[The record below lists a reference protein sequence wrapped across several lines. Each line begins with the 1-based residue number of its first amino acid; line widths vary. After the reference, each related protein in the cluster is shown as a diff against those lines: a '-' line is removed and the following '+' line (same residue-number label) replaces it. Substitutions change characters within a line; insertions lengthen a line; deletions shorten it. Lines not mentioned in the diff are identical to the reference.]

1 MKKIIKF
8 LLTKL
13 PSRKSTSGEAG
24 TFKFAHG
31 IMGVDRIALVNH
43 LVVDRGFVSYLE
55 IGVRDKNDMYNKINI
70 EKRVSV
76 DPDPNA
82 QADYCLTSDLYFE
95 TNQETFDVIFIDG
108 LHEGE
113 QVRRDITNSLA
124 VLNPGGMILLHDL
137 NPPRSFHARDIYE
150 VDGKFPAWN
159 GTAWEGFA
167 WHRQNSPEL
176 EMCVVDTDWGVGII
190 ERGKQILWTGPI
202 SGYSNLADNRKSL
215 LKLISVKDFLK
226 KF

>member
-1 MKKIIKF
+1 M
-8 LLTKL
+8 
-13 PSRKSTSGEAG
+13 
-24 TFKFAHG
+24 
-31 IMGVDRIALVNH
+31 
-43 LVVDRGFVSYLE
+43 
-55 IGVRDKNDMYNKINI
+55 
-70 EKRVSV
+70 
-76 DPDPNA
+76 
-82 QADYCLTSDLYFE
+82 
-95 TNQETFDVIFIDG
+95 
-108 LHEGE
+108 
-113 QVRRDITNSLA
+113 
-124 VLNPGGMILLHDL
+124 HDL
-137 NPPRSFHARDIYE
+137 NPPTSFHARDIYE
-150 VDGKFPAWN
+150 VDEKFPAWN